1 MKSARNMKNDDH
13 SNPDDAQRRDTAPL
27 KENTELEEKFWSL
40 LGKLEAASD
49 EESRT
54 AVREK
59 IWRLVKKGGSE

>member
-1 MKSARNMKNDDH
+1 MKNDDH
-13 SNPDDAQRRDTAPL
+13 PAPDDAQRRDTAPL
-27 KENTELEEKFWSL
+27 KENTELEEAFWSL

>member
-13 SNPDDAQRRDTAPL
+13 PDPDDAQRRDTAPL

-40 LGKLEAASD
+40 SGKLEAASD

>member
-13 SNPDDAQRRDTAPL
+13 PDPDDAQRRDTAPL
-27 KENTELEEKFWSL
+27 KENTELEEKFWLL

-59 IWRLVKKGGSE
+59 NCGYWQET